1 VTAAPWRDRADVAAD
16 PEGGV
21 LLVGEDTPGALLS
34 SLRPGLETT
43 AQVTVMNPLE
53 SSRDLVGSTGVVA
66 AMRRRVAS
74 RSSGARLVEAVEQ
87 LKPEHVVLIKGR
99 GIAAGDIAAIRRLG
113 ARVTCYYPDNPAW
126 RSGDPNA
133 TERLLACDVA
143 VLWSQRQATLLR
155 SSTTPTRTIV
165 EVLPFGFD
173 PAWFPLVSATGEG
186 PETQT
191 TQPERAGIAFLGTWS
206 PRRERY
212 LSALAGLPLTIAG
225 TGWSERST
233 LKGSKPIVEHRA
245 GEVLSR
251 AAIGINL
258 LHPQCAE
265 AHNMRTRE
273 IAASGA
279 IEITDPGLDGT
290 PLRDNE
296 SCLWFRNPAELRARV
311 EEAIADP
318 RGAAEV
324 AHKGQAL
331 IAGDTYKERGKA
343 LAALAGV
350 A

>member
-1 VTAAPWRDRADVAAD
+1 MTAAPWRDRAGVAAD
-16 PEGGV
+16 PEGGI

-34 SLRPGLETT
+34 SLRPGLETA

-53 SSRDLVGSTGVVA
+53 SSSDLVGSTGAVA
-66 AMRRRVAS
+66 AIRRRIAS
-74 RSSGARLVEAVEQ
+74 RSSGARLVEAVQQ

-99 GIAAGDIAAIRRLG
+99 GIDAGDIAAVRRLG

-126 RSGDPNA
+126 RAGDPNA
-133 TERLLACDVA
+133 SERLLTCDVA
-143 VLWSQRQATLLR
+143 VLWSHRQATLLR
-155 SSTTPTRTIV
+155 SSTTPARTSV

-173 PAWFPLVSATGEG
+173 PEWFPLVAAAGEE
-186 PETQT
+186 PETHA
-191 TQPERAGIAFLGTWS
+191 TQPERTGIAFLGTWS

-233 LKGSKPIVEHRA
+233 LGGSKPIVEHRA

-251 AAIGINL
+251 AAIGVNL

-296 SCLWFRNPAELRARV
+296 SCLWFRSPAELRARV
-311 EEAIADP
+311 EEAMADP
-318 RGAAEV
+318 TGASEV

-331 IAGDTYKERGKA
+331 ISADTYKNRGKE
-343 LAALAGV
+343 LAAFAGIV
-350 A
+350 